1 MKVRKSNRHDSEN
14 RAQPSE
20 KPIRKYWAKSPLG
33 KYLNQNETS
42 EERPCMACGGYGNE
56 RAHIYALSYGGSN
69 LPSNIHML
77 CSICHHESEMIE
89 GYSYWLWLICK
100 ATVFHGGSDMTYEM
114 DCKSSKDETLFK
126 YHYACEYPEKLKK
139 YAKEYET
146 LSIMQA
152 WEIQQ
157 PVALMHLSNPS
168 HFGFTFGEIDLDEI
182 REITEAPLIGIG
194 KTSIHMTDEIWNGVV
209 NA

>member
-1 MKVRKSNRHDSEN
+1 MSRRCDSEN
-14 RAQPSE
+14 RAEPSE
-20 KPIRKYWAKSPLG
+20 KPIRKYWAESPLG
-33 KYLNQNETS
+33 KYLNQSETS
-42 EERPCMACGGYGNE
+42 EGRPCMACGGYGNE
-56 RAHIYALSYGGSN
+56 RAHIYALVWKGSN

-114 DCKSSKDETLFK
+114 DCKSSSDKTLVK
-126 YHYACEYPEKLKK
+126 YQYASEYPEKLKE

-152 WEIQQ
+152 WEIPQ
-157 PVALMHLSNPS
+157 PMALIYLSNS
-168 HFGFTFGEIDLDEI
+168 SRFGFTFDEIDLDEI
-182 REITEAPLIGIG
+182 RKITEAPLM
-194 KTSIHMTDEIWNGVV
+194 KATSIDMTDEIWNGVV

>member
-20 KPIRKYWAKSPLG
+20 KPIRKYWAESPLG
-33 KYLNQNETS
+33 KYLNQSSRSDSDRN
-42 EERPCMACGGYGNE
+42 CMACGGYGNE
-56 RAHIYALSYGGSN
+56 RAHIHALSYGGSN

-100 ATVFHGGSDMTYEM
+100 ASLFHGGSDMTYEM
-114 DCKSSKDETLFK
+114 DCKSSSDKTLVK
-126 YHYACEYPEKLKK
+126 YQYASEYPEKLKE

-152 WEIQQ
+152 WEIPQ
-157 PVALMHLSNPS
+157 PMALIYLSNS
-168 HFGFTFGEIDLDEI
+168 SRFGFTFDEIDLDEI
-182 REITEAPLIGIG
+182 RKITEAPLMK